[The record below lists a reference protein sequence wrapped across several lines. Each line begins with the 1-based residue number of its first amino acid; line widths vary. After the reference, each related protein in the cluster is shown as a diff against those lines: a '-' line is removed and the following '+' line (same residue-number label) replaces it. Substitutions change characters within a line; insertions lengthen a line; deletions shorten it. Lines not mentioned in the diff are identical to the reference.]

1 MEELIK
7 MLPGGAVTITLAVL
21 AAIRVG
27 IGIIDRTIAKT
38 PDKHDDAGWAKIRTS
53 FAFILL
59 EEILEGFNNNV
70 LQSFEIILSKFKIQH
85 PLSCRSPLCLKS
97 L

>member
-59 EEILEGFNNNV
+59 EEILFYTAGIKLPQKTTKATPTPQPE
-70 LQSFEIILSKFKIQH
+70 
-85 PLSCRSPLCLKS
+85 
-97 L
+97 